1 MITTHFN
8 NVKIQSAEY
17 SNYFWNI
24 LHFCSEGQAK
34 NMGKCKNAIIC
45 LVRFLFW
52 KMFQNR
58 RNSEF
63 AKKNH
68 LLSTLKYLLTSKR
81 TKCSI
86 PKMGFQLHNTSL
98 WFLTL
103 FLQFMKVHFILLL
116 NTWITLYNVSNFIS
130 RRDCISKILTFFFEI
145 WSCQKVQLFLR
156 WKIDFLRKSNLI
168 CNLCSWTL
176 LSSTV
181 VQDFIDF

>member
-1 MITTHFN
+1 MGGSTILCKKKGQITLQRLADNWGMFKMITTHFN

-17 SNYFWNI
+17 FNYFWNI

-52 KMFQNR
+52 KMFQNG

-81 TKCSI
+81 TKCPI
-86 PKMGFQLHNTSL
+86 PKMGFLLPNTLISYP
-98 WFLTL
+98 FSAIYEGT
-103 FLQFMKVHFILLL
+103 FHFD
-116 NTWITLYNVSNFIS
+116 S
-130 RRDCISKILTFFFEI
+130 
-145 WSCQKVQLFLR
+145 
-156 WKIDFLRKSNLI
+156 
-168 CNLCSWTL
+168 
-176 LSSTV
+176 
-181 VQDFIDF
+181 

>member
-1 MITTHFN
+1 MLWEDQLFCAKKKVKLLCKDWQIIEACFKMITTHFN

-63 AKKNH
+63 AQKNH

-81 TKCSI
+81 TKCPI
-86 PKMGFQLHNTSL
+86 CKMGFQLHNTSL

-103 FLQFMKVHFILLL
+103 FLQFMKVHFILIL

-130 RRDCISKILTFFFEI
+130 RRDCISKILTFFFWNMI
-145 WSCQKVQLFLR
+145 LS
-156 WKIDFLRKSNLI
+156 KSA
-168 CNLCSWTL
+168 
-176 LSSTV
+176 V
-181 VQDFIDF
+181 VL